1 MHMHMHMPAPP
12 LAPRAARSPSRHHD
26 DAERGERAGPRLR
39 AVGEE
44 HCVSR
49 LDEPHRARQLE
60 AIGKAA
66 VLVALLARV
75 RVVEGDAATMQV
87 ERRAD
92 VHLAREHHDR
102 AARPALRDEARRVA
116 RARERENEA
125 RAVQVRRLD
134 NRVGDRFRGRQ
145 RVLAQKVEVRRQ
157 LLVVDG
163 RLRLLAHEVHHGDRL
178 ARVRALGRLARQH
191 HAVGAVEH
199 RVGDVGRLGARRARV
214 ARHRLKHLCRA
225 DAGLARDVA
234 LCDHHL
240 LREEHLL
247 RRDLDAQVA
256 ARHHD
261 AVGGGENLVKVAHP
275 LVVLYLGD
283 DSDPLADHR
292 VGGDEARAHL
302 VHVRRLADEGGE
314 HHVHVLGDGEGE
326 VVPVLGRQRRQVH
339 IHLRQVAPLLG
350 AEQPRVD
357 HLALER
363 ARRRVDRRH
372 LERDE
377 PVVDE
382 DHAADR
388 HHLGQVRVVHVDL
401 ARRARVLLARV
412 RRDEEPRPLLEHH
425 AVAARRHPRPDLGTL
440 GVERDGEQPTVER
453 LRRDRCARIVDH
465 LAVVLVRAVRK
476 VHPHDVHAGA
486 AQHRELLDG
495 LGLRADG
502 ADDARRAQP
511 RRLRVDVELAAMAV
525 RRGGVLRGILPA
537 SVSRRRLEPLGRDQG
552 AALRRREA
560 AQLLELL
567 GHHAHQ
573 ALCRLA
579 HADFDHPEA
588 GQGGDTRAPAP
599 RDDDR
604 VALLAEAVRKGE
616 LDPKVDP
623 LLDVVT
629 ALGLWLR
636 VVEGERA
643 AVQVQRRA
651 NVRVAA
657 DRHNGA
663 SRPVL

>member
-1 MHMHMHMPAPP
+1 M
-12 LAPRAARSPSRHHD
+12 
-26 DAERGERAGPRLR
+26 
-39 AVGEE
+39 
-44 HCVSR
+44 
-49 LDEPHRARQLE
+49 
-60 AIGKAA
+60 
-66 VLVALLARV
+66 
-75 RVVEGDAATMQV
+75 
-87 ERRAD
+87 
-92 VHLAREHHDR
+92 
-102 AARPALRDEARRVA
+102 RRVHHG
-116 RARERENEA
+116 
-125 RAVQVRRLD
+125 L
-134 NRVGDRFRGRQ
+134 GDRLVHRQ
-145 RVLAQKVEVRRQ
+145 RLWHRQRHLLRLAANE
-157 LLVVDG
+157 DG

-191 HAVGAVEH
+191 HAIGAVEH

-382 DHAADR
+382 DNAADR

-453 LRRDRCARIVDH
+453 LRRDRCARVVDH

-511 RRLRVDVELAAMAV
+511 RRLRVDVKLPVVIQLAD
-525 RRGGVLRGILPA
+525 GSL
-537 SVSRRRLEPLGRDQG
+537 
-552 AALRRREA
+552 
-560 AQLLELL
+560 
-567 GHHAHQ
+567 
-573 ALCRLA
+573 RLA
-579 HADFDHPEA
+579 
-588 GQGGDTRAPAP
+588 
-599 RDDDR
+599 
-604 VALLAEAVRKGE
+604 LL
-616 LDPKVDP
+616 
-623 LLDVVT
+623 
-629 ALGLWLR
+629 LR
-636 VVEGERA
+636 VVHRIF
-643 AVQVQRRA
+643 RL
-651 NVRVAA
+651 
-657 DRHNGA
+657 
-663 SRPVL
+663 S